1 MKQASEVGFTD
12 ELREELSAITREI
25 LNLLPGAQVI
35 LFGSYARGEQRKW
48 SDLDICVVAEEFPM
62 RILDMMD
69 AISHVIYDKTRLP
82 IDLLLFHRERFAY
95 RSTKKP
101 TIEYVIAKEGV
112 MLSA

>member
-1 MKQASEVGFTD
+1 MKQPDEVGFAD
-12 ELREELSAITREI
+12 DLKEELAAITREI

-48 SDLDICVVAEEFPM
+48 SDLDICVVAEEYPM

-69 AISHVIYDKTRLP
+69 TISGVISDKTRLP
-82 IDLLLFHRERFAY
+82 VDLLLFHRERFDY
-95 RSTKKP
+95 RAAKKP